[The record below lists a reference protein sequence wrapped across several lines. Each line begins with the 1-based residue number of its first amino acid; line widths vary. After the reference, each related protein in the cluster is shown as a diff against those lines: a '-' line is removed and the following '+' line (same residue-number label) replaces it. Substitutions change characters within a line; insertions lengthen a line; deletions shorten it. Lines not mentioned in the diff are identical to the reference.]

1 MAKER
6 VVETLRSDERRETHQ
21 PLTLRHRIFR
31 GTLWTL
37 GGHILSQGLR
47 FGSNLILT
55 RLLYPEAF
63 GLMALVYTFISG
75 LEMFSDTGVH
85 ASIVQNKR
93 GNDPVYLNTG
103 WTVQVIRGGL
113 LWLFACLLAQPAAAF
128 YQEPM
133 LAQLLPVVGLQPLF
147 AGFYSTKMTIANRQ
161 LALGR
166 LTLLDLSTQVVG
178 LITIIVGAWL
188 YKSVWAL
195 VVGAL
200 VAAALELILSH
211 TLFEGTNNRFAW
223 DKTALRELQRFG
235 QWVFIS
241 TILTFLAFQS
251 DRLIVPRLAGVS
263 FLGIYTVAFTF
274 SRVMSDVLNMLG
286 SRVLFPSYAELVR
299 ERPERLYPVLKKA
312 RLFMVVINWAAAFFF
327 ILFGQQL
334 IVLLYDNR
342 YVDAGWMLQLL
353 AIGLLVESI
362 GSSYG
367 NVLLARG
374 NTFEMMVLQG
384 LQVLLKLGGMF
395 IGYVIGGEYGLI
407 VGIVM
412 SSLFFY
418 PAQAICYQ
426 RLSLWQPEVD
436 LPFLAVAMG
445 AIALFFSF

>member
-1 MAKER
+1 MIE
-6 VVETLRSDERRETHQ
+6 EQFIEPSQ
-21 PLTLRHRIFR
+21 PLEKTESQQPVSLKKRIFR

-37 GGHILSQGLR
+37 SGHILSQGLR

-75 LEMFSDTGVH
+75 LEMFSDTGVN
-85 ASIVQNKR
+85 ASIVQNRR
-93 GNDPVYLNTG
+93 GDDPTFLNTG
-103 WTVQVIRGGL
+103 WTVQVIRGTF
-113 LWLFACLLAQPAAAF
+113 LWIFACVLAQPAAVF

-133 LAQLLPVVGLQPLF
+133 LAQLLPIVGLQPF
-147 AGFYSTKMTIANRQ
+147 IAGFYSTKMTVASRQ

-166 LTLLDLSTQVVG
+166 LTLLDLSTQIVG
-178 LITIIVGAWL
+178 LITITIGAWI
-188 YKSVWAL
+188 YQSVWAL

-200 VAAALELILSH
+200 VAAVLELTLSH
-211 TLFEGTNNRFAW
+211 TLFEGTNNRFKW
-223 DKTALRELQRFG
+223 DKTALKELQRFG
-235 QWVFIS
+235 RWVFVS

-251 DRLIVPRLAGVS
+251 DRLVVPRLAGVS
-263 FLGIYTVAFTF
+263 FLGIYAVALTF

-299 ERPERLYPVLKKA
+299 ERPERLYPVLRKA
-312 RLFMVVINWAAAFFF
+312 RLFMLMINWAAAFFF

-334 IVLLYDNR
+334 IGLLYDNR
-342 YVDAGWMLQLL
+342 YLDAGWMLQLL

-362 GSSYG
+362 GNSYG

-374 NTFEMMVLQG
+374 NTFEMTVLQG
-384 LQVLLKLGGMF
+384 LQVGLKLGGMG
-395 IGYVIGGEYGLI
+395 IGYAMGGEYGLI
-407 VGIVM
+407 FGIAM
-412 SSLFFY
+412 SNWLLY

-436 LPFLAVAMG
+436 FPFLTVALGVMV
-445 AIALFFSF
+445 LFFVF